1 VSALLVKALLA
12 YLLGSVIGSLVIG
25 RIRGVDIRSMGSG
38 NPGATNA
45 LRTQGMKV
53 GLTVLAIDMFK
64 GWFGTAVLASWSLS
78 LGQPVDLALTAWS
91 APVCGIA
98 VILGHLYPVWFGFRG
113 GKGVATLVGAVSG
126 ISARLLLVFAATWL
140 AAVILLGFVGLAS
153 MLGAVAVVIASA
165 VGDYPART
173 PLMVFA
179 LVAAVLI
186 IYTHRANIARM
197 RAGTEPKAKR
207 LWLLGTRRSG

>member
-1 VSALLVKALLA
+1 VSALLIKALLA
-12 YLLGSVIGSLVIG
+12 YLTGSVIGSLVIG

-64 GWFGTAVLASWSLS
+64 GWFATAVLAAWPLA
-78 LGQPVDLALTAWS
+78 LGQQADPALAAWS
-91 APVCGIA
+91 APMCGIA

-113 GKGVATLVGAVSG
+113 GKGVATLVGAALG
-126 ISARLLLVFAATWL
+126 ISAWLLLVFVLTWL

-165 VGDYPART
+165 VGGFPART
-173 PLMVFA
+173 PLLVFA
-179 LVAAVLI
+179 LVAAALI
-186 IYTHRANIARM
+186 IYTHRGNIARM
-197 RAGTEPKAKR
+197 QAGTEPKARR

>member
-1 VSALLVKALLA
+1 MSALLIKAVLA

-25 RIRGVDIRSMGSG
+25 RIRGVDIRTMGSG

-53 GLTVLAIDMFK
+53 GLTVLLIDMFK
-64 GWFGTAVLASWSLS
+64 GWFATSVLAGWPIS
-78 LGQPVDLALTAWS
+78 LGQPADPALAAWS

-113 GKGVATLVGAVSG
+113 GKGVATFVGAVAGLS
-126 ISARLLLVFAATWL
+126 SLLLLVFVLTWL
-140 AAVILLGFVGLAS
+140 GAVILLGFVGFAS
-153 MLGAVAVVIASA
+153 LLSAVAVVIATA
-165 VGDYPART
+165 VGNLPARA
-173 PLMVFA
+173 PLLAFA
-179 LVAAVLI
+179 VITTALI
-186 IYTHRANIARM
+186 VYSHRANLARM
-197 RAGTEPKAKR
+197 KAGTEPRAKR

>member
-1 VSALLVKALLA
+1 MSALLIKALLA

-53 GLTVLAIDMFK
+53 GLAVLVIDMFK
-64 GWFGTAVLASWSLS
+64 GWFATSVLANWPLS
-78 LGQPVDLALTAWS
+78 LGQPADPALAAWS

-113 GKGVATLVGAVSG
+113 GKGVATLVGAVLG
-126 ISARLLLVFAATWL
+126 ISARLLLVFVLTWL
-140 AAVILLGFVGLAS
+140 AAVILVGFVGLAS
-153 MLGAVAVVIASA
+153 MLGAVAVLVASA
-165 VGDYPART
+165 VGNFPARA
-173 PLMVFA
+173 PLVVFA
-179 LVAAVLI
+179 LVATVLI
-186 IYTHRANIARM
+186 VYTHRGNISRM
-197 RAGTEPKAKR
+197 QAGTEPRAKR
-207 LWLLGTRRSG
+207 LWLLGARRSG

>member
-1 VSALLVKALLA
+1 VSALLVKAVLA

-25 RIRGVDIRSMGSG
+25 RIRGVDIRTLGSG

-53 GLTVLAIDMFK
+53 GLTVLVIDMLK
-64 GWFGTAVLASWSLS
+64 GWFATAVLAGWPIS
-78 LGQPVDLALTAWS
+78 LGQPVAAALAGWA

-113 GKGVATLVGAVSG
+113 GKGVATFVGALAGLS
-126 ISARLLLVFAATWL
+126 SLLLLVFVLTWL
-140 AAVILLGFVGLAS
+140 AAVILLGFVGFAS
-153 MLGAVAVVIASA
+153 ILGAVTVVIASA
-165 VGDYPART
+165 VGNSPARA
-173 PLMVFA
+173 PLLAFA
-179 LVAAVLI
+179 LITTALI
-186 IYTHRANIARM
+186 VYSHRGNLSRM
-197 RAGTEPKAKR
+197 QAGTEPRAKR

>member
-25 RIRGVDIRSMGSG
+25 RLRGVDIRTLGSG

-53 GLTVLAIDMFK
+53 GLTVLIIDMFK
-64 GWFGTAVLASWSLS
+64 GWFATSVLAGWPMS
-78 LGQPVDLALTAWS
+78 LGQPADLQLAAWS

-113 GKGVATLVGAVSG
+113 GKGVATFVGAVAGLS
-126 ISARLLLVFAATWL
+126 SLLLLVFVLTWL
-140 AAVILLGFVGLAS
+140 GAVVLLGFVGFAS
-153 MLGAVAVVIASA
+153 LLGAVAVVIAIA
-165 VGDYPART
+165 AGNLPARV
-173 PLMVFA
+173 PLLVFA
-179 LVAAVLI
+179 VTTTALI
-186 IYTHRANIARM
+186 LYSHRANLARM
-197 RAGTEPKAKR
+197 KAGTEPRAKR
-207 LWLLGTRRSG
+207 LWLFGTRRSG

>member
-1 VSALLVKALLA
+1 VTALLLKALIA

-64 GWFGTAVLASWSLS
+64 GWFATSVLAAWPLS
-78 LGQPVDLALTAWS
+78 LGQPADAALAIWS

-113 GKGVATLVGAVSG
+113 GKGVATLVGALLG
-126 ISARLLLVFAATWL
+126 ISPWLLLVFVLTWL
-140 AAVILLGFVGLAS
+140 GAVILLGFVGLAS
-153 MLGAVAVVIASA
+153 MLGAVAVVIACA
-165 VGDYPART
+165 WGDSPART
-173 PLMVFA
+173 PLLVFA
-179 LVAAVLI
+179 LVAAALI
-186 IYTHRANIARM
+186 LYTHRSNLARM
-197 RAGTEPKAKR
+197 KAGTEPRAKR
-207 LWLLGTRRSG
+207 LWLFGTRRS

>member
-1 VSALLVKALLA
+1 MSALLIKALLA

-53 GLTVLAIDMFK
+53 GLTVLAIDVVK
-64 GWFGTAVLASWSLS
+64 GWFATAVLAAWPLA
-78 LGQPVDLALTAWS
+78 LGQPADAALAAWS

-98 VILGHLYPVWFGFRG
+98 VIVGHLYPVWFGFRG
-113 GKGVATLVGAVSG
+113 GKGVATLVGALLG
-126 ISARLLLVFAATWL
+126 ISPLLLLVFVLTWL

-153 MLGAVAVVIASA
+153 MLGAVAVVLACA
-165 VGDYPART
+165 WGDSPART
-173 PLMVFA
+173 PLLVFA
-179 LVAAVLI
+179 VVAAALI
-186 IYTHRANIARM
+186 LYTHRSNLARM
-197 RAGTEPKAKR
+197 KAGTEPRAKR
-207 LWLLGTRRSG
+207 LWLFGTRRS

>member
-1 VSALLVKALLA
+1 VSALLLKALLA

-64 GWFGTAVLASWSLS
+64 GWFATAVLAAWPLA
-78 LGQPVDLALTAWS
+78 LGQPADAALAAWS

-98 VILGHLYPVWFGFRG
+98 VIVGHLYPVWFGFRG
-113 GKGVATLVGAVSG
+113 GKGVATLVGALLG
-126 ISARLLLVFAATWL
+126 ISPLLLLVFVLTWL
-140 AAVILLGFVGLAS
+140 GAVILLGFVGLAS
-153 MLGAVAVVIASA
+153 MLGAVAVVLACA
-165 VGDYPART
+165 WRDCPARM
-173 PLMVFA
+173 PLLVFA
-179 LVAAVLI
+179 VTAAALI
-186 IYTHRANIARM
+186 LYTHRSNLARM
-197 RAGTEPKAKR
+197 KAGTEPRAKR
-207 LWLLGTRRSG
+207 LWLFGTRR

>member
-1 VSALLVKALLA
+1 VSALLLKALLA

-64 GWFGTAVLASWSLS
+64 GWFATAVLAAW
-78 LGQPVDLALTAWS
+78 PLALGPPADAALAAWS

-98 VILGHLYPVWFGFRG
+98 VIVGHLYPVWFGFRG
-113 GKGVATLVGAVSG
+113 GKGVATLVGALLG
-126 ISARLLLVFAATWL
+126 ISPWLLLVFVLTWL
-140 AAVILLGFVGLAS
+140 GAGILLGFVGLAS
-153 MLGAVAVVIASA
+153 MLGAVAVVLACAWPDS
-165 VGDYPART
+165 PARM
-173 PLMVFA
+173 PLLVFA
-179 LVAAVLI
+179 VTAAALI
-186 IYTHRANIARM
+186 LYTHRSNLARM
-197 RAGTEPKAKR
+197 KAGTEPRAKR
-207 LWLLGTRRSG
+207 LWLFGTRR

>member
-1 VSALLVKALLA
+1 VSALLIKALLA

-53 GLTVLAIDMFK
+53 GLTVLAIDVVK
-64 GWFGTAVLASWSLS
+64 GWFATAVLAAWPLA
-78 LGQPVDLALTAWS
+78 LGQPADAALAAWS

-98 VILGHLYPVWFGFRG
+98 VIVGHLYPVWFGFRG
-113 GKGVATLVGAVSG
+113 GKGVATLVGALLG
-126 ISARLLLVFAATWL
+126 ISPLLLLVFVLTWL

-153 MLGAVAVVIASA
+153 MLGAVAVVLACA
-165 VGDYPART
+165 WGDSPART
-173 PLMVFA
+173 PLLVFA
-179 LVAAVLI
+179 VVAAALI
-186 IYTHRANIARM
+186 LYTHRSNLARM
-197 RAGTEPKAKR
+197 KAGTEPRAKR
-207 LWLLGTRRSG
+207 LWLFGTRRS

>member
-1 VSALLVKALLA
+1 MALLIKALLA

-64 GWFGTAVLASWSLS
+64 GWLATAVLAAWPLS
-78 LGQPVDLALTAWS
+78 PGAPADPAWAAWS

-113 GKGVATLVGAVSG
+113 GKGVATLVGALLG
-126 ISARLLLVFAATWL
+126 ISGRLLLVFVLTWL
-140 AAVILLGFVGLAS
+140 AAVILAGFVGLAS
-153 MLGAVAVVIASA
+153 MLGAVAVLVASA
-165 VGDYPART
+165 VGDFPHRT
-173 PLMVFA
+173 PRVVFA
-179 LVAAVLI
+179 LVAALLI
-186 IYTHRANIARM
+186 LYTHRGNIARM
-197 RAGTEPKAKR
+197 QAGTEPKAKR